1 MVYPMFKK
9 LRIPKPILLM
19 VMVMVMVYYC
29 DKSDIDYHS
38 QYLIVYTSVYV
49 SCAFDVEHSC
59 LAFSGGKEW

>member
-1 MVYPMFKK
+1 MSLNMANLP
-9 LRIPKPILLM
+9 LL
-19 VMVMVMVYYC
+19 VMVMVYYC